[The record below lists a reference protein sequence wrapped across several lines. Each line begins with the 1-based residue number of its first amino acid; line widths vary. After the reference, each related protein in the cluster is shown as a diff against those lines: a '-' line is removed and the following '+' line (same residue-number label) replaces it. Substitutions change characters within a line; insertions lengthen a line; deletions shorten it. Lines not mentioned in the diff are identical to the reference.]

1 MKRSRAPKTGKYKGP
16 GDIRPSVA
24 KLRNSVPVYMV
35 SAGSQPVV
43 KIDLMFKA
51 GAWWQNKSLV
61 ASTVNA
67 ILNEGTIESN
77 GEEIANRIDYYGSY
91 LNTWSDRDN
100 AFISLICLSKHI
112 DSILPLL
119 AEITR
124 YPSFPERELNIYL
137 QRLKQGY
144 ITEKT
149 RVSSLAREKF
159 ALALFG
165 GSHPYG
171 KNIRIQDF
179 SNLTTED
186 LFNFHASYYNSN
198 TCRIIVSGRYDEQK
212 MAGKLDGLFGGNDW
226 KTGEFSATTK
236 LRKNPSGEKR
246 FIINSNRAVQSA
258 LRVGRE
264 LFNIHNPDYLGMMVL
279 NSILGGHFGSR
290 LMQNIRE
297 KKGYTYGIGSL
308 LVSLRHS
315 GFLTIVS
322 EVGTGY
328 GKAAIKEIYRELDKL
343 RKKPVSKRELE
354 LTRSHMLGEML
365 RGFDG
370 PFAWS
375 ESIRNLIEQD
385 LDADYYTK
393 LTNTIKEITPGDLQE
408 LAGKYL
414 SPSDMYEVVAGNVA
428 VMQEKKA

>member
-1 MKRSRAPKTGKYKGP
+1 MNRSRAPKTGKYNGP
-16 GDIRPSVA
+16 GDIRPAVA

-35 SAGSQPVV
+35 RAGSQPVV
-43 KIDLMFKA
+43 KIDMMFKA

-67 ILNEGTIESN
+67 MLNEGTNERD
-77 GEEIANRIDYYGSY
+77 GQEIANKIDYYGSY
-91 LNTWSDRDN
+91 LNTWSDRDH
-100 AFISLICLSKHI
+100 AFISLISLSKHI

-119 AEITR
+119 AEIAR
-124 YPSFPERELNIYL
+124 FPSFPERELNIYL

-165 GSHPYG
+165 SSHPYG
-171 KNIRIQDF
+171 KKIRIQDF
-179 SNLTTED
+179 SNLTKDD
-186 LFNFHASYYNSN
+186 LCSFHERYYRSDN
-198 TCRIIVSGRYDEQK
+198 CGIIVSGRFDEQK
-212 MAGKLDGLFGGNDW
+212 MAGKLDGLFGGHDW
-226 KTGEFSATTK
+226 KTGEISATAK
-236 LRKNPSGEKR
+236 LRKKPSKEKK
-246 FIINSNRAVQSA
+246 FIINRSSAVQSA
-258 LRVGRE
+258 LRIGRE
-264 LFNIHNPDYLGMMVL
+264 LFNMHNPDYQGMMVL

-308 LVSLRHS
+308 LVSHRHS
-315 GFLTIVS
+315 GFMTIVS

-328 GKAAIKEIYRELDKL
+328 GKAAMKEIYRELDKL
-343 RKKPVSKRELE
+343 RNKPVSKAELD

-385 LDADYYTK
+385 LDSDYYNK

-414 SPSDMYEVVAGNVA
+414 SPSDMYEVVAGNV
-428 VMQEKKA
+428 VTL